1 MDDHASSGHDGART
15 PRRVIGGGLTVRIAG
30 DGRNTA
36 GHQGRRARARGVV
49 AALLAALLGGSAI
62 APATPAGAI
71 LPPPPPMARVIVQQ
85 LDPNDAGPATLVGLL
100 GGQITR
106 SLPIVTGFA
115 ATIPVSGIDDL
126 IALPG
131 VRAVTGD
138 HDVVPAGAVSAVP
151 VGNSVHRDAIRST
164 DANEQGLTGAGTT
177 VAVVDTGIADVS
189 PLAERVRTVYTST
202 GAKRC
207 VNLSNEAGCADSFG
221 HGTFVAG
228 MVNSVAPGADL
239 VSLKLSGR
247 DGKSR
252 VSSVLAALQWV
263 IDNQDTHDIG
273 VLNLSLRSD
282 SSFSYRI
289 DPLNLAVEQ
298 VWANGITVVVAAGN
312 QGGASGTIAKPG
324 DDPWVITV
332 GASDDHGTAP
342 VADDTVADFSS
353 RGPTLAD
360 GLAKPDVVA
369 PGKSVHSVRSPGS
382 EADLLYPNFVDE
394 DTRLGSG
401 TSFSAPEVAGAAA
414 VLLQADPSATNDR
427 IKYALM
433 ATARPLGGANDAGSG
448 TIDVL
453 AALEAP
459 AGEANQSNFHP
470 ILFPQAVPSLLDIL
484 GTEYEGT
491 SWQGTSWQGTSWQ
504 GTSWQGTSWQGTSWQ
519 GTSWQGTSWQG
530 TSWQGT
536 SWQGT
541 SWQGTSWQGTSWQG
555 TSWQ

>member
-1 MDDHASSGHDGART
+1 VGDQR
-15 PRRVIGGGLTVRIAG
+15 
-30 DGRNTA
+30 DGRMIRHVGERGT
-36 GHQGRRARARGVV
+36 GSRHRRGWMRAAAAAVGT
-49 AALLAALLGGSAI
+49 ALLSGLV
-62 APATPAGAI
+62 ATPAAAI
-71 LPPPPPMARVIVQQ
+71 WPLPPPPPPVRVIVQQ
-85 LDPNDAGPATLVGLL
+85 LTPGDPAPAALVTLA
-100 GGQITR
+100 GGQVTDQ
-106 SLPIVTGFA
+106 LPIVTGFA
-115 ATIPVSGIDDL
+115 ATIPSSLIDDL

-138 HDVVPAGAVSAVP
+138 HDVVPSSLSTTAP
-151 VGNSVHRDAIRST
+151 VGPSVHRDAVGSSA
-164 DANEQGLTGAGTT
+164 ANAQGLTGAGTT
-177 VAVVDTGIADVS
+177 VAVLDTGIASVPALS
-189 PLAERVRTVYTST
+189 GRIVPIETSNGT
-202 GAKRC
+202 QPC
-207 VNLSNEAGCADSFG
+207 VNLSSESGCADSFG

-239 VSLKLSGR
+239 VSLKLAGR
-247 DGKSR
+247 DGKST
-252 VSSVLAALQWV
+252 VSDLLLALQWV
-263 IDNQDTHDIG
+263 ITNRTAYGIDI
-273 VLNLSLRSD
+273 VNLSLRSD

-312 QGGASGTIAKPG
+312 QGGTSGTIAKPG

-332 GASDDHGTAP
+332 GATDDHGTAST
-342 VADDTVADFSS
+342 ADDTVAEFSS

-360 GLAKPDVVA
+360 GLTKPDVVA
-369 PGKSVHSVRSPGS
+369 PGKSVHSLRSPGS
-382 EADLLYPNFVDE
+382 EADLRYPYFVD
-394 DTRLGSG
+394 DTYRLGSG

-414 VLLQADPSATNDR
+414 LLKQADPAATNDR
-427 IKYALM
+427 IKFALTE
-433 ATARPLGGANDAGSG
+433 TARPLGSANDAGQG

-453 AALEAP
+453 AALSAP
-459 AGEANQSNFHP
+459 AGEANQDNWHP
-470 ILFPQAVPSLLDIL
+470 VLFPEGTPGLLDLL
-484 GTEYEGT
+484 GTEFEGT

-555 TSWQ
+555 TSWQGTSWQGTSWQ

>member
-1 MDDHASSGHDGART
+1 MSERRNLRASTRAA
-15 PRRVIGGGLTVRIAG
+15 IG
-30 DGRNTA
+30 
-36 GHQGRRARARGVV
+36 
-49 AALLAALLGGSAI
+49 ALLAALLGGLTA
-62 APATPAGAI
+62 APAAAGL
-71 LPPPPPMARVIVQQ
+71 LPPPPPPPINVIVQQ
-85 LDPNDAGPATLVGLL
+85 LDPNDPGPATLVGLM
-100 GGQITR
+100 GGQVTR

-115 ATIPVSGIDDL
+115 ATIPLSGLDDL
-126 IALPG
+126 AGLPG

-138 HDVVPAGAVSAVP
+138 HEVVPAGVASTTP
-151 VGNSVHRDAIRST
+151 PGPSVHRDAIGSSA
-164 DANEQGLTGAGTT
+164 ANAQGLTGAGTT
-177 VAVVDTGIADVS
+177 VAVLDTGIADVA
-189 PLAERVRTVYTST
+189 PLSDRIRTVDTAF
-202 GAKRC
+202 GPRRC
-207 VNLSNEAGCADSFG
+207 VNLSNEYGCDDTFG

-239 VSLKLSGR
+239 LALKLSGR
-247 DGKSR
+247 DGKST
-252 VSSVLAALQWV
+252 VSTVLTGLQWV
-263 IDNQDTHDIG
+263 IDHQDAHDIG
-273 VLNLSLRSD
+273 VVNLSIRSD
-282 SSFSYRI
+282 SSLSYRI
-289 DPLNLAVEQ
+289 DPMNLAVEQ

-312 QGGASGTIAKPG
+312 QGSAPGTIAKPG

-332 GASDDHGTAP
+332 GASDDHGTAD
-342 VADDTVADFSS
+342 VTDDTVAEFSS
-353 RGPTLAD
+353 RGPTLVD

-369 PGKSVHSVRSPGS
+369 PGKSVQSTRSPGS
-382 EADLLYPNFVDE
+382 EADLRYPNFVDE

-414 VLLQADPSATNDR
+414 VLLQADPGATNDR
-427 IKYALM
+427 IKHALM
-433 ATARPLGGANDAGSG
+433 STARPLGDAYDAGAG

-453 AALEAP
+453 AALSAP
-459 AGEANQSNFHP
+459 AGEANQDNWHP
-470 ILFPQAVPSLLDIL
+470 ILFPTGIPGLLDLL
-484 GTEYEGT
+484 GTEFEGT

>member
-1 MDDHASSGHDGART
+1 M
-15 PRRVIGGGLTVRIAG
+15 G
-30 DGRNTA
+30 DGRCTGGHGRLWKAGRAATA
-36 GHQGRRARARGVV
+36 SLLAGVV
-49 AALLAALLGGSAI
+49 SLLAASPASA
-62 APATPAGAI
+62 GL
-71 LPPPPPMARVIVQQ
+71 LPPPPPTIKVIVQQ
-85 LDPNDAGPATLVGLL
+85 LDPSDPAPALLVKML
-100 GGQITR
+100 GGDITR

-115 ATIPVSGIDDL
+115 ATIPAYGLDDL
-126 IALPG
+126 VGLPG

-138 HDVVPAGAVSAVP
+138 HPVVPAGATTTVEAGP
-151 VGNSVHRDAIRST
+151 SVHREAVR
-164 DANEQGLTGAGTT
+164 APAAHAHGLTGAGTT
-177 VAVVDTGIADVS
+177 VAVLDTGIADVA
-189 PLAERVRTVYTST
+189 PLSERIRTVST
-202 GAKRC
+202 PSGAKRC
-207 VNLSNEAGCADSFG
+207 VNLSKESGCADTFG

-239 VSLKLSGR
+239 VALKLSGR
-247 DGKSR
+247 DGA
-252 VSSVLAALQWV
+252 SSVSTVLAGLQWV

-273 VLNLSLRSD
+273 VVNLSLRSD
-282 SSFSYRI
+282 SSLSYRV

-312 QGGASGTIAKPG
+312 QGGAPGTIAKPG

-332 GASDDHGTAP
+332 GASDDHGTADL
-342 VADDTVADFSS
+342 ADDTVAAFSS

-360 GLAKPDVVA
+360 GLTKPDLVA

-382 EADLLYPNFVDE
+382 EADLRYPSFVDG

-414 VLLQADPSATNDR
+414 VLLQADPGATNDR
-427 IKYALM
+427 IKFALM
-433 ATARPLGGANDAGSG
+433 STARPLGAANDAGAG
-448 TIDVL
+448 TIDVFR
-453 AALEAP
+453 ALSAP
-459 AGEANQSNFHP
+459 AGVANQDSWHP
-470 ILFPQAVPSLLDIL
+470 ILFPTGIPGLLDLL
-484 GTEYEGT
+484 GTQFEGT